1 METSRS
7 ERKGTSVNAV
17 SGVRFVGI
25 DWWPGGGLGIALKP
39 GLGCAIIISLV
50 GFSAAGATNEWTKST
65 SGSWEESYWS
75 LGQLPGMNQE
85 LVAFR
90 NPGWKALAIGAN
102 TTANY
107 PASLSLNNLL
117 VEAPTDSFNQLLL
130 DWAGLS
136 VPLVVHSNLKIG
148 ANGSLASHY
157 SGLHAANAYIDGSA
171 SFSDYSTEE
180 FAQLWLRSGATL
192 NLTNGTMTCSNL
204 PFYTATFTQ
213 SGGTHIAQII
223 NLPVISS
230 DLSPSGIY
238 YLQGGALISAQVW
251 MGAGGGYGPEG
262 LGTVWQTGGVHTNF
276 ELEVGGWVHH
286 GGSIHL
292 GSYRLDGGLLASSN
306 VDVYGSFSQGGGTNV
321 VQQLN
326 VGEGGDFWLSGGELI
341 TSNATVY
348 RDPNVVNQGFVQT
361 EGVHTVRG
369 RLLIEGWP
377 YGDSGS
383 PSYTLMGGKL
393 VTAANI
399 EINSGA
405 LCISSHGVV
414 LNTGMLT
421 LSGGTLVGDNASETQ
436 YLGQLQCARG
446 NLDMRPR
453 YGTGTNATVLSQA
466 LLLDSTSD
474 RFGAAT
480 FGTFIQ
486 SGGVHTNFGITL
498 YNRSSS
504 NAKGS
509 YILDGGLLVSTFVN
523 PYAGSFAQHGGTNII
538 GELVEEGYFTL
549 DGGQLVSSNTTVFFS
564 TFLQSGGTHIV
575 SSNLVIG
582 AGYEYEGGSS
592 TYDLLGGNLVTS
604 NIDINTGTLRLS

>member
-39 GLGCAIIISLV
+39 GLGCAIIVSLV

-453 YGTGTNATVLSQA
+453 YGTGTNATVLQFADSHTLAWTGPLQINNWGLNPGDHIYFSTNAQGLASAQLDQIRFARNDTDYYPAILLPTGEVVPVSGSNEWTKPTSGNWEESYWSLGRLPGMDQSLVTFSNPGWKA
-466 LLLDSTSD
+466 LTI
-474 RFGAAT
+474 GAAHA
-480 FGTFIQ
+480 IA
-486 SGGVHTNFGITL
+486 VKPDTL
-498 YNRSSS
+498 FARRSAIS
-504 NAKGS
+504 
-509 YILDGGLLVSTFVN
+509 
-523 PYAGSFAQHGGTNII
+523 
-538 GELVEEGYFTL
+538 
-549 DGGQLVSSNTTVFFS
+549 
-564 TFLQSGGTHIV
+564 
-575 SSNLVIG
+575 VIG
-582 AGYEYEGGSS
+582 GP
-592 TYDLLGGNLVTS
+592 
-604 NIDINTGTLRLS
+604 